1 MQDFS
6 RILRGLD
13 ATSQGSVEALVIGLL
28 FAFVLGQVVAWA
40 YVRTHAGV
48 SFSRSFTQS
57 LVLMTMVVS
66 IVMFVI
72 GNSLVTAFGLLG
84 ALAIIRF
91 RNVLKDTRDTTF
103 VFFSLVLGMAIGSG
117 KFTAALVGTV
127 ALVFAAFYLHWT
139 SFGARGYFDGHL
151 RCRFDGPGLPP
162 GLSPALARFCAG
174 AKEVS
179 SSRGSGSGPAEF
191 VFQVLLRDRERGDEL
206 VATLESTDGVQ
217 EVALVLR
224 DELAEI

>member
-72 GNSLVTAFGLLG
+72 GN
-84 ALAIIRF
+84 
-91 RNVLKDTRDTTF
+91 
-103 VFFSLVLGMAIGSG
+103 IGI
-117 KFTAALVGTV
+117 
-127 ALVFAAFYLHWT
+127 
-139 SFGARGYFDGHL
+139 
-151 RCRFDGPGLPP
+151 
-162 GLSPALARFCAG
+162 
-174 AKEVS
+174 
-179 SSRGSGSGPAEF
+179 
-191 VFQVLLRDRERGDEL
+191 
-206 VATLESTDGVQ
+206 GVQ
-217 EVALVLR
+217 HDFHR
-224 DELAEI
+224 C